1 MYLVI
6 GDDTWFD
13 KYSLDNKIFEMKFD
27 VKMIEQWMFD
37 LNSFL
42 DFFKKSK
49 KDTEIIFNVFYYAS
63 QMKLWNFFF
72 F

>member
-1 MYLVI
+1 
-6 GDDTWFD
+6 
-13 KYSLDNKIFEMKFD
+13 
-27 VKMIEQWMFD
+27 MFD

-63 QMKLWNFFF
+63 QMKL
-72 F
+72 